1 MNTEI
6 LFIGRG
12 LLLFSSLA
20 QMAVLVDPSFGNH
33 GGFDDETNEQN
44 VENKKDTSLDEQSS
58 SARRR
63 GVIELSR

>member
-1 MNTEI
+1 
-6 LFIGRG
+6 
-12 LLLFSSLA
+12 
-20 QMAVLVDPSFGNH
+20 MAVLVDPSFGNH